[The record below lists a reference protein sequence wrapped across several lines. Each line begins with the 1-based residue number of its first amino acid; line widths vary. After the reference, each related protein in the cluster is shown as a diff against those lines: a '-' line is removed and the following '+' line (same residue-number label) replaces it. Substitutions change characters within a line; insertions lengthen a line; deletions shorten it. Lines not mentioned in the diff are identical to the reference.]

1 MTLQDGVGEQRVVAR
16 VVEAGRVASTTEFPA
31 RLRGVEPA
39 GRVTALVGFEALI
52 TTPTPT
58 PSPTPRRPQPA
69 DDDDGCAVSGR
80 STGSGWLTL
89 GAMLALPV
97 ALRRGVSRR

>member
-1 MTLQDGVGEQRVVAR
+1 MAR
-16 VVEAGRVASTTEFPA
+16 VVEAGRAASTTEFPA

-39 GRVTALVGFEALI
+39 DRVMALAGSEAVT

-69 DDDDGCAVSGR
+69 NDDDGCAVSGR

-89 GAMLALPV
+89 GAMLALLA
-97 ALRRGVSRR
+97 ALRRVASRR